1 MVVNRTKD
9 AGRVPIIVATLVV
22 VTLLSGAAACGS
34 SNKTETGGSD
44 PPIPAVTTPTTGQ
57 SDTTVAGID
66 PMDGADTTTKSG
78 AGTGQGVALL
88 TDVQVARHEGYDRV
102 VFTFSNHVPGYQV
115 GYIAKPV
122 KADGSGDDVTVAG
135 SFVVGV
141 RMNPASGVDMSAT
154 SEPQG
159 YKQTYLGPKRI
170 NAGTPEVTEVV
181 ESGDF
186 EAVLNWAI
194 GTQDKVNFRVL
205 VLTNPAR
212 LVVDLQN
219 H

>member
-1 MVVNRTKD
+1 MVVNRTKA
-9 AGRVPIIVATLVV
+9 AGRGPSIVATLMVV
-22 VTLLSGAAACGS
+22 ALSGAVACGS
-34 SNKTETGGSD
+34 SKKTETGGGTTSA
-44 PPIPAVTTPTTGQ
+44 PASTTATTGQ
-57 SDTTVAGID
+57 SDTTLAGID
-66 PMDGADTTTKSG
+66 PMAGADTTTKSE

-102 VFTFSNHVPGYQV
+102 VFTFSNHVPGAQV

-122 KADGSGDDVTVAG
+122 KADGSGQDVPVPG
-135 SFVVGV
+135 SFVIGV
-141 RMNPASGVDMSAT
+141 RMDPASGVDLAAT

-205 VLTNPAR
+205 VLTDPAR

>member
-1 MVVNRTKD
+1 MVVHR
-9 AGRVPIIVATLVV
+9 ASVSPRRRALAVAVLAVLLAVP
-22 VTLLSGAAACGS
+22 AACGS
-34 SNKTETGGSD
+34 SKKTDTGGSTSA
-44 PPIPAVTTPTTGQ
+44 PPSATASTDSTPGTG
-57 SDTTVAGID
+57 DGID
-66 PMDGADTTTKSG
+66 PMNGADTAAKTGS
-78 AGTGQGVALL
+78 GTGQGVAYL

-122 KADGSGDDVTVAG
+122 KADGSGDVVTIDG
-135 SFVVGV
+135 TYVVGV
-141 RMNPASGVDMSAT
+141 RMDPASGVDLTPT
-154 SEPQG
+154 SDPKG
-159 YKQTYLGPKRI
+159 YTETYTGPKRI
-170 NAGTPEVTEVV
+170 NAGTPEITEVV
-181 ESGDF
+181 ETGDF

-205 VLTNPAR
+205 VLDSPAR

>member
-1 MVVNRTKD
+1 MVVDRRSH
-9 AGRVPIIVATLVV
+9 ALGRRALAVAVLAVA
-22 VTLLSGAAACGS
+22 LMLPAACGS
-34 SNKTETGGSD
+34 SKKTDTGGATSAPTSATASTD
-44 PPIPAVTTPTTGQ
+44 STPGTG
-57 SDTTVAGID
+57 DGID
-66 PMDGADTTTKSG
+66 PMDGADTATKTGS
-78 AGTGQGVALL
+78 GTGQGVAYL

-122 KADGSGDDVTVAG
+122 KADGSGDVVPVNG
-135 SFVVGV
+135 NYVVGV
-141 RMNPASGVDMSAT
+141 RMDPASGVDLT
-154 SEPQG
+154 SDPKG
-159 YKQTYLGPKRI
+159 YTETYTGPKRI
-170 NAGTPEVTEVV
+170 HAGTPEITEVV
-181 ESGDF
+181 ETGDF

-205 VLTNPAR
+205 VLDSPAR